1 MSLLAFAMPGPL
13 ELAIIAGII
22 TLLFGASALPK
33 LARNAGKVL
42 PSFKAGMK
50 EVEKE
55 TALLK
60 SEMDELKASG
70 DAVKRDIES
79 ALKS

>member
-1 MSLLAFAMPGPL
+1 MMFAFAMPGVT
-13 ELAIIAGII
+13 ELLIIGGIVV
-22 TLLFGASALPK
+22 LLFGASALPK

-55 TALLK
+55 VAGLK
-60 SEMDELKASG
+60 TEMDDIKACG
-70 DAVKRDIES
+70 EKVKRDMES
-79 ALKS
+79 ALK